1 MRFYVALGA
10 REVLADVALSTDG
23 RWQVSIDGAAVH
35 VDAVPLAFH
44 RGGRHASVLSVRID
58 GRVFDLMIDG
68 VGPAMEFSALGL
80 RGQARV
86 ESEWARSRGGD
97 ERQRHQDGAGAVV
110 SPMPGRVVRV
120 LVAPGDEVE
129 RGAPLIVMEA
139 MKMENELRA
148 AGAGRVAEVLVAAGD
163 TVEAGTKLVVLA

>member
-10 REVLADVALSTDG
+10 REVLADVVLGADG
-23 RWQVSIDGAAVH
+23 RWQVSIDGAPVD
-35 VDAVPLAFH
+35 VDAVPVALEP
-44 RGGRHASVLSVRID
+44 GGRRASILSVRID
-58 GRVFDLMIDG
+58 GRVFDLMVDG
-68 VGPAMEFSALGL
+68 ATSAMEFSALGL

-86 ESEWARSRGGD
+86 ESEWARSRAGD
-97 ERQRHQDGAGAVV
+97 DHRRQDGAGVLV

-120 LVAPGDEVE
+120 LVAPGDAIE
-129 RGAPLIVMEA
+129 RGAALVVVEA

-163 TVEAGTKLVVLA
+163 TVEAGAKLVVLA